1 MQIRLRGRGQR
12 GALDEIAAR
21 FGHAERVGQLYHSQ
35 RLAFDSGEPYF
46 RSADFTVDPVRTFLS
61 DIYLS
66 KKR

>member
-1 MQIRLRGRGQR
+1 LCF
-12 GALDEIAAR
+12 
-21 FGHAERVGQLYHSQ
+21 FGHAQGVGQLYHSQ

-66 KKR
+66 KKKINN